1 MPLATGTTVI
11 DFVILDLHDPNLL
24 GIADKS
30 YYPNPSSVVS
40 PTVEITPPSF
50 PKATL
55 TYVIKTLNTYNSND
69 LKLTCTTDDSQ
80 LGNLPDGMYTIKMS
94 VSPEYS
100 YSKTKSF
107 LRTTNIRR
115 KCGIAVMK
123 TDITCCSDDI
133 KKQHLQYLDEI
144 NYYIEC
150 AIAAGND
157 CNGTVAMGLYQ
168 EANRMLDIFINN
180 KPDYFLNPSY
190 FLLGT

>member
-1 MPLATGTTVI
+1 MPLNTSLPII

-24 GIADKS
+24 GVVDKS
-30 YYPNPSSVVS
+30 YYPSGFTVS
-40 PTVEITPPSF
+40 TPTVEITPPSF

-55 TYVIKTLNTYNSND
+55 TYTIKTLNTYNSND
-69 LKLTCTTDDSQ
+69 LKLTCVDNESQ

-94 VSPEYS
+94 ISPEYS
-100 YSKTKSF
+100 YNRTKSF

-115 KCGIAVMK
+115 KYGIAVMK

-133 KKQHLQYLDEI
+133 KKQHMVYLDEI

-157 CNGTVAMGLYQ
+157 CSGTVAMTLYQ
-168 EANRMLDIFINN
+168 EASRMLDAFINN

-190 FLLGT
+190 FLLGI